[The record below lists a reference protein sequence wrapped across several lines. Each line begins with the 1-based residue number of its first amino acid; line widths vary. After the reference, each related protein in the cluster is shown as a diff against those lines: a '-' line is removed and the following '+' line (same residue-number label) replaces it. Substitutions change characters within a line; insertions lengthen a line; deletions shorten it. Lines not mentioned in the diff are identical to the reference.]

1 MSKIT
6 TPQIVGISSTVI
18 SLGTIFATVAAIGI
32 PIGVQRFLGKSFSE
46 QKLDDARL
54 VVKIS
59 LLLTFIGVASCITLL
74 LMGYNWFYAIFKLDF
89 SLIIVTISLVASSAV
104 MALLRS
110 IVIASLNTKMLPVI
124 MILSTIAKIAL
135 AVILVVTG
143 AGALGVT
150 IGFTFFPVIGSIL
163 LAGTIIMIFKH
174 LPRGS
179 PDLRNRSLKNEFK
192 ILLIAGGA
200 SWLPYVIH
208 TTASYLGPLLVFSSN
223 GASQAG
229 VYFIAYSLFI
239 ALSAIMSV
247 LFTIAYPALSAM
259 RDGRKRLA
267 WRITKLSILISL
279 PLSSSLIFYSQQ
291 IMQLFG
297 REYVV
302 GSPSLEILLL
312 STLPILVMTG
322 INTLVNSYG
331 NYRHV
336 LTIGF
341 ATNIPSAIS
350 YFIFVPI
357 FDNGI
362 GAAMSYTLGS
372 IIGLIVSVFISKK
385 IEMQIFWRE
394 IAFILTLPLGFA
406 FLLSYF
412 QVNYVIGIPLTLALS
427 YSVLL
432 RLRVITRIDIQDSV
446 AIIPTNITYPVLN
459 MFNII
464 RKKLNGIK

>member
-6 TPQIVGISSTVI
+6 TTQTVGISSTVL
-18 SLGTIFATVAAIGI
+18 SLGTIFATVAALGI

-46 QKLDDARL
+46 HNLDDAIL

-59 LLLTFIGVASCITLL
+59 LLLTFIGVSCCVTIL
-74 LMGYNWFYAIFKLDF
+74 LMGYNWLYSTFKLDF
-89 SLIIVTISLVASSAV
+89 NLIIVTILLVASSAV
-104 MALLRS
+104 MTLLRS
-110 IVIASLNTKMLPVI
+110 IVISSLNTKMLPVI
-124 MILSTIAKIAL
+124 MILSTIAKIVL
-135 AVILVVTG
+135 AVLLVFAG

-150 IGFTFFPVIGSIL
+150 IGFTFFPIVGSIL
-163 LAGTIIMIFKH
+163 LTCTIMMIFKR
-174 LPRGS
+174 LRTGS
-179 PDLRNRSLKNEFK
+179 PELRNGSIKNPFK
-192 ILLIAGGA
+192 ILLIASGA
-200 SWLPYVIH
+200 SWIPYVIH
-208 TTASYLGPLLVFSSN
+208 TTASYLGPILVFSSN

-229 VYFIAYSLFI
+229 IYFIAYSLFI

-259 RDGRKRLA
+259 QDGRKRLA
-267 WRITKLSILISL
+267 WHVTKISILISL

-297 REYVV
+297 RDYVV
-302 GSPSLEILLL
+302 GSPSLQILLL

-331 NYRHV
+331 NYRQV
-336 LTIGF
+336 LIIGF

-350 YFIFVPI
+350 YFIFVPL

-362 GAAMSYTLGS
+362 GAAVSYTLGS
-372 IIGLIVSVFISKK
+372 IIGFIVSIFISKH

-412 QVNYVIGIPLTLALS
+412 HVNYLIGIPLTLALS
-427 YSVLL
+427 YLL
-432 RLRVITRIDIQDSV
+432 LLKLGVITRIDIQNSV
-446 AIIPTNITYPVLN
+446 AIIPNNITYPMLK
-459 MFNII
+459 MFNTF